1 MNEIIFVLED
11 MMERMSTFKKIAI
24 DIKMELIHCS
34 TVEHAKN
41 IYLISNPSVVFLD
54 HDLGQEIFVNSNE
67 ENTGYQFAKW
77 MVKND
82 KDYKQRTIIIHS
94 ANPVG
99 AENINNVLGG
109 FANIIPITSF
119 VRNQDILYDNRLL
132 TKMTP

>member
-77 MVKND
+77 IALND
-82 KDYKQRTIIIHS
+82 KDYGNRTIIIHS
-94 ANPVG
+94 ANPAG
-99 AENINNVLGG
+99 AKNIKEALKNKAHIV
-109 FANIIPITSF
+109 PIMYF
-119 VRNQDILYDNRLL
+119 VRNQQVLYRNGLL
-132 TKMTP
+132 TQKE